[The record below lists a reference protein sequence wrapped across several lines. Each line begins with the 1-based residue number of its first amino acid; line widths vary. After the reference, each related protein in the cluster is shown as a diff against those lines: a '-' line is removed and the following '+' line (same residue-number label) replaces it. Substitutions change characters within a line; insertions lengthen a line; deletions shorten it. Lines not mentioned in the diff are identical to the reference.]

1 MRHCSRNQ
9 PIRSLGLAASMLVLA
24 ACGGAKTPESSAGL
38 VSGTAPTA
46 AAQSAG
52 DSAVARPSAV
62 DQDTFGNRAGELI
75 NPDNS
80 SMVFLYYDLA
90 GIPPPI
96 DNWVEEDRRVKFAPA
111 IEKAAKRLEVKAELE
126 SAIAAVRGI
135 GSLRL
140 SMGANLSDYDPSY
153 GEFMVRALA
162 PSSVVEFPALG
173 QQVSLKFTNGRTAQ
187 IWKVPA
193 ADAQLVR
200 DKIGYSGRVSIDVGL
215 KITGVQPAPGGGTI
229 STEVVDYELREDRGS
244 AMLGRV
250 QVTQ

>member
-1 MRHCSRNQ
+1 MHHNSRNQ
-9 PIRSLGLAASMLVLA
+9 PIHALGLVAGILLLA
-24 ACGGAKTPESSAGL
+24 ACGVKAPEASARQ
-38 VSGTAPTA
+38 VSGTASSA

-52 DSAVARPSAV
+52 DSAAASPSTAG
-62 DQDTFGNRAGELI
+62 QGAFTNRSGELI

-80 SMVFLYYDLA
+80 TIVFLYYDLA
-90 GIPPPI
+90 GVPPPI
-96 DNWVEEDRRVKFAPA
+96 DNWVEEDRRVQFAPA

-126 SAIAAVRGI
+126 SGMSAVRGI
-135 GSLRL
+135 GALRL

-162 PSSVVEFPALG
+162 PSSVVEFPAFG
-173 QQVSLKFTNGRTAQ
+173 QKVSVKFTNGRTAQ